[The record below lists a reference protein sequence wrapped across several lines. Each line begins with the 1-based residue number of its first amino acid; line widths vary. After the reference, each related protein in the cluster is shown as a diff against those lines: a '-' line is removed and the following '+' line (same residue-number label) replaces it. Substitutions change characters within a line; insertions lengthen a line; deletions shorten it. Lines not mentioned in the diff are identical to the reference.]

1 MAPWSYAYPLH
12 SVPWI
17 QPEQPITNCFD
28 AWAVVSNFTFEKV
41 RDESHAKLRVT
52 FTQRDGPRGT
62 VASAKIS
69 LTDPTIHF
77 DEEESWLI
85 GAVGGSVNL
94 KNVVTQEI
102 GHILGLAHSQ
112 VEKVVMYA
120 TFSYGVTKKLAQDD
134 IDGIRAKYST
144 WCIDPHFGSHSCS
157 WCLTSVTILHG
168 HVSLPD

>member
-1 MAPWSYAYPLH
+1 MAS
-12 SVPWI
+12 
-17 QPEQPITNCFD
+17 TK
-28 AWAVVSNFTFEKV
+28 T
-41 RDESHAKLRVT
+41 
-52 FTQRDGPRGT
+52 
-62 VASAKIS
+62 S

-144 WCIDPHFGSHSCS
+144 S
-157 WCLTSVTILHG
+157 
-168 HVSLPD
+168 

>member
-1 MAPWSYAYPLH
+1 MWVPGPPPNSNSTTNPNYAFRIGIKWPRDHMHIHYI
-12 SVPWI
+12 VFPWI

-144 WCIDPHFGSHSCS
+144 
-157 WCLTSVTILHG
+157 
-168 HVSLPD
+168 